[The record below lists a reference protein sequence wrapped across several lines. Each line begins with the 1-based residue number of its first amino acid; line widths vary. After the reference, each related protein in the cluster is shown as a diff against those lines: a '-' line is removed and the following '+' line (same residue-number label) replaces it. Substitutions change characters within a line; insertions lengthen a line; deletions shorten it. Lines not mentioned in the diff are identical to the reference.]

1 MRLLERMGN
10 AILDGAIEGE
20 KMAHPQVPEE

>member
-10 AILDGAIEGE
+10 AILDGAVEGE
-20 KMAHPQVPEE
+20 KMIHPPVAEE